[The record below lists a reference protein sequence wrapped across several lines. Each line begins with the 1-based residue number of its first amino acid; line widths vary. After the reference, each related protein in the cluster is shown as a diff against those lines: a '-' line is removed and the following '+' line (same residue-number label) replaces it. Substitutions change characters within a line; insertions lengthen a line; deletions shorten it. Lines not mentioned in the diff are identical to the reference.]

1 MKLEIYTDGA
11 YSPLKDRGGI
21 GIVFLLDGEK
31 IFEYN
36 KYYDHCT
43 NNQMELGAVLVALR
57 LIKQKYDSITLYSDS
72 KYVVGTINNN
82 WKIKKNKRLWEEI
95 YKELRK
101 RQMIKFEHIRGH
113 QGNEWNEYVDKLAVQ
128 ATQML

>member
-95 YKELRK
+95 YKELGK
-101 RQMIKFEHIRGH
+101 RQMIMFKHIHGH

>member
-1 MKLEIYTDGA
+1 MNLEIYTDGA

-43 NNQMELGAVLVALR
+43 NNQMELGAVLIALR

-72 KYVVGTINNN
+72 QYVVGTINNN

-95 YKELRK
+95 YKELSK
-101 RQMIKFEHIRGH
+101 HQMVMFKHIRGH